1 MQGYE
6 YDWRPCM
13 QTMGIPCQC
22 YPMMT
27 MPEQQL
33 EGMYP
38 NIYNIINP
46 VVEKHCDHMEMMHG
60 SMHVPNKEHLEAM
73 TDNIL
78 SEVEPVVGSEIEK
91 EEGAGERQ
99 FGFGGRRLLRSLVG
113 ILLIRNLLGRRRRP
127 FGFFPGF
134 GFSPGFGFHTGF
146 PFGGFSGF

>member
-13 QTMGIPCQC
+13 QTMGIPSQC
-22 YPMMT
+22 YPMVT

-33 EGMYP
+33 ESMYP

-46 VVEKHCDHMEMMHG
+46 VVEKQCDNIEMMYG
-60 SMHVPNKEHLEAM
+60 KMYVPSKENIEAA

-78 SEVEPVVGSEIEK
+78 AEVESKVDAEIEK
-91 EEGAGERQ
+91 EAGAGERQ
-99 FGFGGRRLLRSLVG
+99 FGFGGRRLLRGLIG
-113 ILLIRNLLGRRRRP
+113 ILLIRSLLGRRRRP

-134 GFSPGFGFHTGF
+134 GFQPGF
-146 PFGGFSGF
+146 PFGGFGVF

>member
-13 QTMGIPCQC
+13 QTMGIPSQC

-33 EGMYP
+33 ENMYP
-38 NIYNIINP
+38 NIYNIVNP
-46 VVEKHCDHMEMMHG
+46 VVENHCDNICMKYGTMNT
-60 SMHVPNKEHLEAM
+60 PTKEYLETT

-78 SEVEPVVGSEIEK
+78 AEVEPQVTAEIEK
-91 EEGAGERQ
+91 ETGAGERQ
-99 FGFGGRRLLRSLVG
+99 FGFGGRRLLRSLIG

-134 GFSPGFGFHTGF
+134 GS
-146 PFGGFSGF
+146 PFGGFGGGFGGF